1 MSETAK
7 NAPASILHRLRNKAR
22 AEGRNAQD
30 LLRYYA
36 IERFLYRLS
45 QSAHAERFVL
55 KGALIFLAWGLD
67 FPRPTR
73 DIDLAG
79 FVAGDVETM
88 RSIMQ
93 DVCRTPVFADG
104 MEYDAASVASEI
116 VREGARYQGVRIR
129 LSGALGKARTP
140 MQIDVGVADVITP
153 PARRVIYP
161 TLLSMPAPE
170 LRGYP
175 PETVI
180 AEKLEAMVVLDE
192 INSRM
197 KDFYDIWLI
206 ARSFELEAD
215 LLRQAIHAT
224 FHQRRTNLPAGVP
237 VALTDSFAAQKQ
249 GLWHAFVTRSDLGAD
264 APLNF
269 QTVVEELRTF
279 VTPLFTGL
287 R

>member
-1 MSETAK
+1 VSETAK

-104 MEYDAASVASEI
+104 MEYDAASVSSCFCQTKSRPNDDRKESQSCH
-116 VREGARYQGVRIR
+116 R
-129 LSGALGKARTP
+129 
-140 MQIDVGVADVITP
+140 GVAID
-153 PARRVIYP
+153 
-161 TLLSMPAPE
+161 
-170 LRGYP
+170 
-175 PETVI
+175 
-180 AEKLEAMVVLDE
+180 
-192 INSRM
+192 N
-197 KDFYDIWLI
+197 
-206 ARSFELEAD
+206 
-215 LLRQAIHAT
+215 
-224 FHQRRTNLPAGVP
+224 
-237 VALTDSFAAQKQ
+237 
-249 GLWHAFVTRSDLGAD
+249 
-264 APLNF
+264 
-269 QTVVEELRTF
+269 
-279 VTPLFTGL
+279 
-287 R
+287 